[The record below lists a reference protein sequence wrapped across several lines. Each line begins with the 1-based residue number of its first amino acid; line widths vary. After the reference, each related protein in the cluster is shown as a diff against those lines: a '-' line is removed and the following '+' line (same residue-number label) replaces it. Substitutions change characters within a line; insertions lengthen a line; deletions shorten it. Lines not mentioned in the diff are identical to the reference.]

1 MTRRSIVRASRRQ
14 LAQMQDLSDAR
25 SPCPP
30 GMGPGFWSS
39 ARPLYPSRNPRLVRL
54 RLDPEV
60 IDWFA
65 RNEAP
70 GETMEAVLRTYVEAR
85 KAAPRKP

>member
-1 MTRRSIVRASRRQ
+1 
-14 LAQMQDLSDAR
+14 
-25 SPCPP
+25 
-30 GMGPGFWSS
+30 
-39 ARPLYPSRNPRLVRL
+39 
-54 RLDPEV
+54 V